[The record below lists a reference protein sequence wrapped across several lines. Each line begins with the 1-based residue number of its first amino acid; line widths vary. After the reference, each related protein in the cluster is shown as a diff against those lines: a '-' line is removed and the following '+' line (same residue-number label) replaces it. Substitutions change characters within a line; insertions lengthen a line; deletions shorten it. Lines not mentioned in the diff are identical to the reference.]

1 MSELKTREGEA
12 VIGTCNICGRTVA
25 TEKDLP
31 KHLAEAR
38 RPGSGHRLLIINPP
52 QRAR

>member
-1 MSELKTREGEA
+1 MSELKTQEGEA

-25 TEKDLP
+25 TEEDLP

-38 RPGSGHRLLIINPP
+38 RPGSDHGLLIIKPP
-52 QRAR
+52 QRGR